1 MQRFHQTNK
10 SGSHHGCVK
19 LSRLGLDGLNGLPQ
33 HLSVG
38 LGVLDLQL
46 RQLLH
51 ALLAVSHS
59 PLLLHFQLRL
69 GRLGH
74 LLECSAGFLL
84 PRD

>member
-1 MQRFHQTNK
+1 MAVLR
-10 SGSHHGCVK
+10 